1 MRKNAITALCLSAA
15 IALVGCAQG
24 HEPGTK
30 ESVGTLGGAALGGLL
45 GSQIGGGTG
54 KLAFTAAGVFLG
66 GLLGNQIGKS
76 LDRADRLEAQQAMGR
91 AQTAPIGETIA
102 WKNPESGHSGTYTPV
117 REGTSSSGKYC
128 REFQQTITVG
138 GKTEQGYGTACR
150 QPDGSWKIVQGG

>member
-15 IALVGCAQG
+15 IALAGCAQG
-24 HEPGTK
+24 QGPGTK

-66 GLLGNQIGKS
+66 GLLGNQVGKS
-76 LDRADRLEAQQAMGR
+76 LDRADKLEAQQAMGR
-91 AQTAPIGETIA
+91 AQAAPIGETIA
-102 WKNPESGHSGTYTPV
+102 WKNPKSGNTGTYTPV
-117 REGTSSSGKYC
+117 REGTSSSGQYC

-150 QPDGSWKIVQGG
+150 QPDGSWKIVKEG